1 MKNSKVILA
10 VKFNSTLG
18 AKELANCFEKDL
30 DLFKEVPG
38 LVEKYYV
45 AEDHSG
51 ANGGIYIF
59 ESKNAMSAFLNSE
72 LAKSIP
78 DRYGVI
84 PDTLRV
90 EQFDVT
96 IDLNEAVLA

>member
-1 MKNSKVILA
+1 MKNSKVVLS

-18 AKELANCFEKDL
+18 AKELAHCFQKDL
-30 DLFKEVPG
+30 DLFKDVPG
-38 LVEKYYV
+38 LIEKYYI
-45 AEDHSG
+45 AEDNTS
-51 ANGGIYIF
+51 ATGGIYIF
-59 ESKNAMSAFLNSE
+59 ESKSARSAFWNSE

-78 DRYGVI
+78 GRYGVI

-96 IDLNEAVLA
+96 IDLHEAVLA